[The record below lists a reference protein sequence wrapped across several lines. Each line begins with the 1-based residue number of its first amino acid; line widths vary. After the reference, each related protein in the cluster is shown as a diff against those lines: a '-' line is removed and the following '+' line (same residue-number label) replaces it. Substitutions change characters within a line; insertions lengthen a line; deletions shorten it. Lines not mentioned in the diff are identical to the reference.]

1 MRTHL
6 IATVAAV
13 LLLAGCKSPNSL
25 QPIAEQLA
33 IQYATLKVLE
43 NNPDYSPRI
52 VEITRHVRE
61 VASGDASATVEVIDG
76 LIRSQINWAKLAPSD
91 AMIVNTLLLAIRSEL
106 EARIGNG
113 ILDPEALLT
122 VAQVA
127 TWIEQAAAST
137 LPAQP

>member
-6 IATVAAV
+6 VATIAAV
-13 LLLAGCKSPNSL
+13 LFLSGCASNSL
-25 QPIAEQLA
+25 QPIAAQLA

-43 NNPDYSPRI
+43 NNPDYAPRV

-76 LIRSQINWAKLAPSD
+76 LIRSQIDWSKLAPSD

-137 LPAQP
+137 LPAQS